1 MQRRPGEALHVRFS
15 GHECRVLGH
24 KLLTQLTQL
33 LVLSR
38 EQQQLLVSLLR
49 RVSG

>member
-1 MQRRPGEALHVRFS
+1 MQWWRRPGEALNVHAS

-24 KLLTQLTQL
+24 KLLTQL